1 MKSVKLEGIKEDFH
15 RIQRAFPDA
24 ELDTYGGWMLLPSFL
39 LPSRYNKN
47 SVPVLFRL
55 FPDSPYTEPHIY
67 VPDDLDLRSTH
78 SGHLDFATEA
88 DMKAKS
94 LKRICIKMHWQAGN
108 SLLDAV
114 HLALDFLNNLRD

>member
-1 MKSVKLEGIKEDFH
+1 MNSMKRDGIKEDFQ

-24 ELDTYGGWMLLPSFL
+24 ELDTYSGWMLLPSFL
-39 LPSRYNKN
+39 LPNRYNN
-47 SVPVLFRL
+47 DSVPVLFRL

-67 VPDDLDLRSTH
+67 VPDDLDLAGTR
-78 SGHLDFATEA
+78 SGHLDFATEP
-88 DMKAKS
+88 DMKARR
-94 LKRICIKMHWQAGN
+94 LKRICIKMNWQAGN